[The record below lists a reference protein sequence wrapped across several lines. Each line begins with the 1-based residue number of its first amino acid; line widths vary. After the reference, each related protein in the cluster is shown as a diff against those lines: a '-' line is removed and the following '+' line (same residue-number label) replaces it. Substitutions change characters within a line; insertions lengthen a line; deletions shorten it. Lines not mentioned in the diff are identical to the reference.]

1 MERREV
7 TGVRCY
13 AVAETTKGGLH
24 VTIRA
29 LRDEDREKVAAAV
42 RGLDPESIYLR
53 LFSHR
58 RELTDA
64 ALDRLMRFDPASE
77 VVLLATVGA
86 AAGERVIGSARYV
99 AAKPGVAEVA
109 FMVEEDFHGRG
120 IASLLLRHLARVA
133 RVQGIET
140 FEADVLAENK
150 AMQAVFARSGWKV
163 QSQRDG
169 GTVHLTMSLPD

>member
-1 MERREV
+1 M
-7 TGVRCY
+7 
-13 AVAETTKGGLH
+13 
-24 VTIRA
+24 
-29 LRDEDREKVAAAV
+29 
-42 RGLDPESIYLR
+42 
-53 LFSHR
+53 
-58 RELTDA
+58 
-64 ALDRLMRFDPASE
+64 
-77 VVLLATVGA
+77 
-86 AAGERVIGSARYV
+86 IGSARYV
-99 AAKPGVAEVA
+99 VGKPNFAEVA

-150 AMQAVFARSGWKV
+150 AMQSVFARSGWNV

>member
-1 MERREV
+1 MERPEV
-7 TGVRCY
+7 SVLRDY
-13 AVAETTKGGLH
+13 AVAETTKSGLH

-29 LRDEDREKVAAAV
+29 LRDDDREKVAAAV

-53 LFSHR
+53 LFSYR
-58 RELTDA
+58 RELTDT
-64 ALDRLMRFDPASE
+64 ALDRLMQFDPASE

-86 AAGERVIGSARYV
+86 TAGERVIGSARYV
-99 AAKPGVAEVA
+99 VGKPGVAEVA

-120 IASLLLRHLARVA
+120 LASLLLRHLARVA

-150 AMQAVFARSGWKV
+150 AMQSVFARSGLNVK
-163 QSQRDG
+163 SQRDG
-169 GTVHLTMSLPD
+169 STVHLTMVLPD